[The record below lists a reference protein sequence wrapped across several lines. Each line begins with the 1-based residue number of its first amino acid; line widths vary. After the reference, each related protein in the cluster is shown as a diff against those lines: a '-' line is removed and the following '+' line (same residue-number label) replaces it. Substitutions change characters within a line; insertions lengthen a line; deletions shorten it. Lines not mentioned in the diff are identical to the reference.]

1 MNSITQN
8 TKISYNNL
16 FVNRGSKSDSTEQSS
31 FELPSNEEI
40 LQEVRD
46 FIYRPE
52 KNIDYSSF
60 DGRKIL
66 TMFHTDSTR
75 TLMQELE
82 TREKQTAMP
91 TQEEYKKAE
100 EFLDRQMDKLMA
112 EVAKE
117 NYDLLP
123 LLTKFCKMGESLTQE
138 EEDLIGERDLLAFL
152 YTMNAY
158 SEKDTRKGLRELRE
172 GEYGFDYKN
181 AQTMAVNYDSVK
193 QDKNGVVFFSYI
205 AHRLSPTQRDEIV
218 EAIAKVRVYEE
229 ANGFQIANV
238 FFKRNQETGEID
250 FSFVDTKTNFQAES
264 LILRYSNLA
273 FESVLEM
280 LESKEEAKSDST
292 DSIMQTLL
300 KESKENKD
308 TIYKNI

>member
-1 MNSITQN
+1 MLYYAVSRQDSMNAFT
-8 TKISYNNL
+8 NNPIQ
-16 FVNRGSKSDSTEQSS
+16 KSDSTEQRK
-31 FELPSNEEI
+31 FELPSDESDEKI

-52 KNIDYSSF
+52 KNIDYLAF
-60 DGRKIL
+60 DGCKII

-75 TLMQELE
+75 AFMQELE
-82 TREKQTAMP
+82 IREKQTAMP

-112 EVAKE
+112 EVARE

-123 LLTKFCKMGESLTQE
+123 LAMKQKRGESLTQE
-138 EEDLIGERDLLAFL
+138 EIDLIGERDLAAFL

-158 SEKDTRKGLRELRE
+158 SEKDTRKGLRELRK
-172 GEYGFDYKN
+172 GEYGFDDKN

-205 AHRLSPTQRDEIV
+205 AHRLSPTQRDEIA

-238 FFKRNQETGEID
+238 FFKRNAETGEID
-250 FSFVDTKTNFQAES
+250 FTFIDTHTNLQTES
-264 LILRYSNLA
+264 LILRHSNLA

-280 LESKEEAKSDST
+280 LENKERLETNPT

-300 KESKENKD
+300 KESKEGK
-308 TIYKNI
+308 KV

>member
-16 FVNRGSKSDSTEQSS
+16 FVNRGSKSDSIEQSN
-31 FELPSNEEI
+31 FELPSDEKI

-46 FIYRPE
+46 FICRPE

-60 DGRKIL
+60 DGCKII

-75 TLMQELE
+75 DFMQELE
-82 TREKQTAMP
+82 IREKQIAMP

-117 NYDLLP
+117 NYDLIP

-138 EEDLIGERDLLAFL
+138 EENLIGERDLVAFL

-158 SEKDTRKGLRELRE
+158 SEKDTRKGLRELLE
-172 GEYGFDYKN
+172 GEYSFDYEN

-193 QDKNGVVFFSYI
+193 QDKNGVVFFSCI
-205 AHRLSPTQRDEIV
+205 VNRLSPTQREEII

-229 ANGFQIANV
+229 ANGFQVANV
-238 FFKRNQETGEID
+238 FFKRNPETGEID
-250 FSFVDTKTNFQAES
+250 FSFVDTKTNIQTEP
-264 LILRYSNLA
+264 LILRYSNLV

-280 LESKEEAKSDST
+280 LEGKEKAETLST

-300 KESKENKD
+300 KESKENK
-308 TIYKNI
+308 NNQGE